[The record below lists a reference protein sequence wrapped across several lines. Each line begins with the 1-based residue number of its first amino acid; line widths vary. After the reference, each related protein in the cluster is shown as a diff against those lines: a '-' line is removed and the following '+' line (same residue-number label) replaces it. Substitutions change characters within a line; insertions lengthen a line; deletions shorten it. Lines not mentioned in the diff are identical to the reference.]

1 MTDEKITSFLKSIAR
16 RKNIQKWLTSV
27 SWCLLVAVILAFIL
41 NALAIF
47 VPIYNAVLYGWIVVL
62 VGLLSSFVYI
72 VIKRTSMYEA
82 ARYADSAGLKERL
95 VTSIGYIGS
104 EDGFAGLLK
113 KDTVYEINRF
123 DKKLRLPVM
132 AQIC

>member
-82 ARYADSAGLKERL
+82 AR
-95 VTSIGYIGS
+95 
-104 EDGFAGLLK
+104 
-113 KDTVYEINRF
+113 
-123 DKKLRLPVM
+123 
-132 AQIC
+132 